1 VNQVKPTKKR
11 PNGRFLVGFPL
22 RPFIFLVFYV
32 IMCGMKLGLKKPE
45 SERGSRGLDG
55 FQRVALG
62 GMLFLTILTFVG
74 ANLHAYLWQSSQWL
88 VSTVL
93 PAVVVQLTNDERADL
108 GESTLRRNSTLDKAA
123 QLKAQHM
130 ANNEYFSHYAPD
142 GTSPW
147 YWFDKAGYTYAH
159 AGENLA
165 IHFTDSDEVV
175 EAWMN
180 SPTHRANIVSGK
192 FTEIGVGTA
201 KGTFD
206 GYETV
211 YVVQLFGAPAATPVV
226 KTVPVVATTQPAPT
240 TQIAQTSPST
250 IEEPVVAGS
259 EVDTPEPVEVTGIE
273 EVPDQSPEPAEVV
286 TVSSETQVSESEVT
300 TVALEDVVV
309 VEQAMMATS
318 SGLAVANIVEE
329 PTDNNSTSLASFI
342 TKPNALLQAIYLFF
356 GLIVVSLLL
365 TSVVTE
371 AKRTRYV
378 QMAYGVGLLL
388 IMGGLWYVHSIL
400 TTGAVVA

>member
-1 VNQVKPTKKR
+1 
-11 PNGRFLVGFPL
+11 
-22 RPFIFLVFYV
+22 
-32 IMCGMKLGLKKPE
+32 MKLGLKKPE
-45 SERGSRGLDG
+45 SEEGSRGLDA
-55 FQRVALG
+55 FQRLALG

-93 PAVVVQLTNDERADL
+93 PATVVQLTNDERSDL
-108 GESTLRRNSTLDKAA
+108 GESTLRRSAVLDKAA
-123 QLKAQHM
+123 QMKAQHM

-192 FTEIGVGTA
+192 YTEIGVGTA
-201 KGTFD
+201 KGTYD

-211 YVVQLFGAPAATPVV
+211 YVVQLFGAPAAAPVV
-226 KTVPVVATTQPAPT
+226 KTVPAVAQAPAP
-240 TQIAQTSPST
+240 QVAQVTPQVSEG
-250 IEEPVVAGS
+250 EEPSVAGS
-259 EVDTPEPVEVTGIE
+259 EVTPPEPIEVTGIE
-273 EVPDQSPEPAEVV
+273 EIPDQTVELEEPTAPTPAEP
-286 TVSSETQVSESEVT
+286 TKTRIAQT
-300 TVALEDVVV
+300 TPEDVVV
-309 VEQAMMATS
+309 IEQEMMATS

-329 PTDNNSTSLASFI
+329 PVASNRASLASFI
-342 TKPNALLQAIYLFF
+342 TKPNALLQAVYLFF
-356 GLIVVSLLL
+356 GLIVISLLL
-365 TSVVTE
+365 ASVVTE

-388 IMGGLWYVHSIL
+388 VMGGLWYVHSIL
-400 TTGAVVA
+400 TTGAVVV

>member
-1 VNQVKPTKKR
+1 MST
-11 PNGRFLVGFPL
+11 
-22 RPFIFLVFYV
+22 
-32 IMCGMKLGLKKPE
+32 MKLGLQKPKGE
-45 SERGSRGLDG
+45 QGSYGLDG

-62 GMLFLTILTFVG
+62 GMLFLTVVTFVG

-93 PAVVVQLTNDERADL
+93 PAVVIERTNAERADL
-108 GESTLRRNSTLDKAA
+108 GKSTLRRNSVLDEAA
-123 QLKAQHM
+123 RMKAQHM
-130 ANNEYFSHYAPD
+130 ANNQYFAHYAPD

-147 YWFDKAGYTYAH
+147 FWFDKAGYTYAH

-175 EAWMN
+175 EAWMD
-180 SPTHRANIVSGK
+180 SPTHRANIVNGLY
-192 FTEIGVGTA
+192 TEIGVGTA

-206 GYETV
+206 GYDTV
-211 YVVQLFGAPAATPVV
+211 YVVQLFGAPAAAPVV
-226 KTVPVVATTQPAPT
+226 KTIPAVAQAQPAPA
-240 TQIAQTSPST
+240 AQVAQATPS
-250 IEEPVVAGS
+250 ESEAPAVAGS
-259 EVDTPEPVEVTGIE
+259 EIATPEPIEVTGIE
-273 EVPDQSPEPAEVV
+273 EVPDQSPVSTTDNVDVPAEVPEV
-286 TVSSETQVSESEVT
+286 VSASP
-300 TVALEDVVV
+300 EDVVV
-309 VEQAMMATS
+309 VEREMIATS

-329 PTDNNSTSLASFI
+329 PTVSSPTSLASII

-365 TSVVTE
+365 ASVVTE

-388 IMGGLWYVHSIL
+388 VMGGLWYLHSLL
-400 TTGAVVA
+400 TTGAVVV

>member
-1 VNQVKPTKKR
+1 
-11 PNGRFLVGFPL
+11 
-22 RPFIFLVFYV
+22 
-32 IMCGMKLGLKKPE
+32 MKLGLKKPE
-45 SERGSRGLDG
+45 SEQGSHGLDG
-55 FQRVALG
+55 FQRLALS
-62 GMLFLTILTFVG
+62 GMLFLTLLTFVG

-93 PAVVVQLTNDERADL
+93 PATVVQLTNAERSDL
-108 GESTLRRNSTLDKAA
+108 GESTLRRNSVLDEAA
-123 QLKAQHM
+123 RLKAQHM

-147 YWFDKAGYTYAH
+147 FWFDKAGYTYAH

-175 EAWMN
+175 EAWMD

-201 KGTFD
+201 KGTYD

-211 YVVQLFGAPAATPVV
+211 YVVQLFGAPAAAPVV
-226 KTVPVVATTQPAPT
+226 KTIPAVAQAPT
-240 TQIAQTSPST
+240 APATQVALTSPSAS
-250 IEEPVVAGS
+250 EEPVVAGS

-273 EVPDQSPEPAEVV
+273 EIPDQTPEVEEVATTEAQDV
-286 TVSSETQVSESEVT
+286 QVVESEGN
-300 TVALEDVVV
+300 TVALEEVVV

-329 PTDNNSTSLASFI
+329 PIESDPTSLASFI
-342 TKPNALLQAIYLFF
+342 TKPNALLQAVYLFF
-356 GLIVVSLLL
+356 GLIVISLLL
-365 TSVVTE
+365 ASVVTE

-378 QMAYGVGLLL
+378 QMAYGIGLLV

-400 TTGAVVA
+400 TTGAVIV

>member
-1 VNQVKPTKKR
+1 
-11 PNGRFLVGFPL
+11 
-22 RPFIFLVFYV
+22 
-32 IMCGMKLGLKKPE
+32 MKLGLKKPDTGE
-45 SERGSRGLDG
+45 GSRALDG
-55 FQRVALG
+55 FQRLALG
-62 GMLFLTILTFVG
+62 GMLALTIVSFIG

-93 PAVVVQLTNDERADL
+93 PATVVQLTNAERADL
-108 GESTLRRNSTLDKAA
+108 GESTLRRSAVLDEAA
-123 QLKAQHM
+123 RLKAQHM

-147 YWFDKAGYTYAH
+147 YWFDKAGYNYAH

-175 EAWMN
+175 DAWMD

-211 YVVQLFGAPAATPVV
+211 YVVQLFGAPAAPAVV
-226 KTVPVVATTQPAPT
+226 KTTPAPAPQPVPA
-240 TQIAQTSPST
+240 TQIAQTSPSVSET
-250 IEEPVVAGS
+250 PVVAGT
-259 EVDTPEPVEVTGIE
+259 EVATPEPVEVTGIE
-273 EVPDQSPEPAEVV
+273 EVPDQAPADANRAQEVAV
-286 TVSSETQVSESEVT
+286 IESDATNLV
-300 TVALEDVVV
+300 LNDDVVI
-309 VEQAMMATS
+309 VEQALMATS

-329 PTDNNSTSLASFI
+329 PTADNTSAFASLI
-342 TKPNALLQAIYLFF
+342 TKPNALLQAVYLFF

-365 TSVVTE
+365 ASVVTE

-378 QMAYGVGLLL
+378 QMAYGVALL
-388 IMGGLWYVHSIL
+388 IVMGGLWFVHSIL
-400 TTGAVVA
+400 TTGAVVV